1 MPRRPISNGCGSEVR
16 ILFVT
21 STRVG
26 DAILSTGLLDHLIR
40 RHPGARI
47 SIACG
52 PAAASLF
59 RAVPGL
65 ERLIVLDKML
75 FSLHWLR
82 LWSLTA
88 WRLWDVLVDLRN
100 APLTRAIPT
109 RRSHRLGRAGSEE
122 HRVARMSRVLDGS
135 PPLAPTIWLDADDR
149 DRAGRLIPDEPPV
162 LALGPTAN
170 WIAKTWPGDRFADLA
185 IRLTGPDGPL
195 AGGRV
200 ALFGADH
207 ERPTVQGL
215 IEALPA
221 DRRID
226 LIGRLDLTGV
236 AACLQRCGLYVG
248 NDSGLMHLAA
258 AAGVPTLGLFG
269 PTPDHLY
276 APWGDH
282 ATLVRPDVPWHALF
296 PETFDHRRTGTLM
309 GPLDVDRVEA
319 AARALWARTRRAA
332 A

>member
-1 MPRRPISNGCGSEVR
+1 MR

-26 DAILSTGLLDHLIR
+26 DAILSTGLLAELLR
-40 RHPGARI
+40 RHPGARVTV
-47 SIACG
+47 ACG

-65 ERLIVLDKML
+65 ERLIALDKMVL
-75 FSLHWLR
+75 SLHWLR
-82 LWSLTA
+82 LWSLTG

-100 APLTRAIPT
+100 APLTHAVPAKRT
-109 RRSHRLGRAGSEE
+109 YRLGRDDGET
-122 HRVARMSRVLDGS
+122 HRVVRLSAVLGNA
-135 PPLAPTIWLDADDR
+135 PGLAPTVWCADAD
-149 DRAGRLIPDEPPV
+149 RAEAARLIPDGAPV

-170 WIAKTWPGDRFADLA
+170 WIAKTLPADRFAELA
-185 IRLTGPDGPL
+185 RRLTGPDGPL
-195 AGGRV
+195 PGGRV

-207 ERPTVQGL
+207 ERPSVQGL
-215 IEALPA
+215 IESLPA

-226 LIGRLDLTGV
+226 LVGRLDLTGV
-236 AACLQRCGLYVG
+236 AACLRRCALYVG

-269 PTPDHLY
+269 PTPEHLY
-276 APWGDH
+276 APWGPRAD
-282 ATLVRPDVPWHALF
+282 LVRPDRPWHALF
-296 PETFDHRRTGTLM
+296 PETFDHRRTGSLM

-319 AARALWARTRRAA
+319 AARALWARCRRDAA
-332 A
+332 